1 MKKIKINKKTV
12 YNVYIIS
19 TIMYTVRTPTTPS
32 RWSDSKSTIILLLNL
47 LKSRWCMVFSF
58 IPSPTRLLQVRRK
71 CFDRSLKC
79 FPHVV
84 PMLLHPPHKVL
95 SRADNCFT
103 KPSPHLPCTHLV
115 NMRHSLMI
123 NTFFRAEVRKFIIL
137 HNGPNAMGL

>member
-1 MKKIKINKKTV
+1 
-12 YNVYIIS
+12 
-19 TIMYTVRTPTTPS
+19 MYFHLHDHNLQCLHHFLYHVLRSDHQQHLESPTRNP
-32 RWSDSKSTIILLLNL
+32 TIILLLNL